1 MACALAASWRK
12 NRMKPD
18 LHMHTTSSDGVLSPR
33 ELVRKAAEQGVT
45 LCEADFTTAAPTAL
59 DDDALDD
66 VAGGKFAPHQSYFRN
81 LLFTYLPGGQPPA
94 ATPLPV
100 RPGQTPAAQTME
112 IRLGVP
118 GPGKPVSL

>member
-1 MACALAASWRK
+1 MTENMKQFLELAVKDRALYEKAEALGDSV
-12 NRMKPD
+12 
-18 LHMHTTSSDGVLSPR
+18 DGLIA
-33 ELVRKAAEQGVT
+33 LAAEQGVT